1 MLKDIITSN
10 ANKAKQQLKSEIESQ
25 KAYIKLKEEAF
36 YTSLLSNTTNYSI
49 REQATFLGTCRE
61 TLFYLQDAL
70 ATLEIEFPS
79 LPSYEDL
86 AAEYGA
92 DLDSC
97 NWKGDG
103 RLGNI
108 GRRLQEEQWM
118 DFDDEEGL

>member
-70 ATLEIEFPS
+70 ATLEIEFPTRN
-79 LPSYEDL
+79 LHREFDREFQLRGEMANEFNETYPGTED
-86 AAEYGA
+86 
-92 DLDSC
+92 D
-97 NWKGDG
+97 
-103 RLGNI
+103 
-108 GRRLQEEQWM
+108 WM
-118 DFDDEEGL
+118 GDDEGGL